1 MDRPSNP
8 WHYGLWSFTWLEN
21 LNSNISY
28 ANTPG
33 HKHRKTTCRKTIRA
47 RDCYQCCTIALVP
60 CKQLMIEQ
68 LNLKQ
73 NFNCSQWTLF
83 RKHKHACIS
92 KIKCLPPGHM
102 GAWLNQLS
110 ESLPWDSPTY
120 MYCNGIHVCASLSN
134 WDNLLPALAP
144 DTLVTPLLLYFSM
157 LWSLPWK
164 LAYIPNCSL
173 GHLVHCHGDK
183 TIEASDALMFT
194 VLY

>member
-1 MDRPSNP
+1 MDRQAIKSLV
-8 WHYGLWSFTWLEN
+8 LWIVKFHMATN
-21 LNSNISY
+21 LNSNKGY
-28 ANTPG
+28 ANTTG
-33 HKHRKTTCRKTIRA
+33 HRYRKTTCRKTIRA

-68 LNLKQ
+68 LNLNQ
-73 NFNCSQWTLF
+73 NFNCSQSMLF

-134 WDNLLPALAP
+134 WDNLLPALAL
-144 DTLVTPLLLYFSM
+144 DTLVTPLLLYFSSEN
-157 LWSLPWK
+157 WQC
-164 LAYIPNCSL
+164 AYIPNCSL
-173 GHLVHCHGDK
+173 GHLVHCHSDK
-183 TIEASDALMFT
+183 TIETSDALMFT